1 MSLNLEFIGF
11 VPTPLEKYLGLAS
24 VRLNRMIV
32 LRFKIVQKKDGSGI
46 FPAVG
51 GATKIPDASGDRY
64 VNAFDLEM
72 RSEEDAVKEFVLAE
86 YKKWQQKEK
95 PSIFN
100 TSSTGQAM
108 QQSESDLDLPF

>member
-1 MSLNLEFIGF
+1 MSLSLEFLGF
-11 VPTPLEKYLGLAS
+11 VPTPNEKYLGLAS

-72 RSEEDAVKEFVLAE
+72 RSEEDAVRSFVMNQYE
-86 YKKWQQKEK
+86 KWKNEQT
-95 PSIFN
+95 PSVFTVN
-100 TSSTGQAM
+100 STRN
-108 QQSESDLDLPF
+108 ESDDLPF